1 MRIYLLER
9 GRRLNVNDLWIA
21 AIAAANGLPIVTQ
34 DADFSALDGYPG
46 LFVRFDHRLAS
57 AFQVRNRRPAGR
69 ASAGGAILAAEI
81 DRARCFP

>member
-46 LFVRFDHRLAS
+46 LFVI
-57 AFQVRNRRPAGR
+57 QV
-69 ASAGGAILAAEI
+69 
-81 DRARCFP
+81 